1 MATLRDVER
10 LALAMPETVR
20 GEDDDGRPSYSVGGK
35 VICWHRSPR
44 PDALDPKTGDRLIDV
59 FVFRTTDLDV
69 KEMTLQ
75 DDRGIFF
82 TTPHWNGYPAVLIR
96 IRDLKHVRPAELR
109 DLVEEAWLSRAP
121 KRVAKAW
128 LAEHETES
136 EPGTSTP
143 GRRVPGTDARG

>member
-1 MATLRDVER
+1 MATLRDVEK
-10 LALAMPETVR
+10 LALALPETAK
-20 GEDDDGRPSYSVGGK
+20 GEDDEGRPSYSVNGK

-44 PDALDPKTGDRLIDV
+44 PDALDPKTGERLTDV

-96 IRDLKHVRPAELR
+96 IPHLKQLKRAELG
-109 DLVEEAWLSRAP
+109 DLIEEAWLSRAP

-128 LAEHETES
+128 LAEHG
-136 EPGTSTP
+136 EP
-143 GRRVPGTDARG
+143 

>member
-1 MATLRDVER
+1 MATLRDVDT
-10 LALAMPETVR
+10 LALALPEVAK
-20 GEDDDGRPSYSVGGK
+20 GEDPEGRPSYSVNGK

-44 PDALDPKTGDRLIDV
+44 PDALDPKTGERLTDV

-96 IRDLKHVRPAELR
+96 IRDLKHLKRAELR

-128 LAEHETES
+128 LTAQGHEDS
-136 EPGTSTP
+136 
-143 GRRVPGTDARG
+143 

>member
-1 MATLRDVER
+1 VATLRDVDT
-10 LALAMPETVR
+10 LALALPEVAK
-20 GEDDDGRPSYSVGGK
+20 GEDPEGRPSYSVNGK

-44 PDALDPKTGDRLIDV
+44 PDALDPKTGERLTDV

-96 IRDLKHVRPAELR
+96 IRDLKHLKRAELR

-128 LAEHETES
+128 LTAQGHEDS
-136 EPGTSTP
+136 
-143 GRRVPGTDARG
+143 

>member
-1 MATLRDVER
+1 VTTLRDVGT
-10 LALAMPETVR
+10 LALALPEVVK
-20 GEDDDGRPSYSVGGK
+20 GEDDEGRPSYSVNGK

-44 PDALDPKTGDRLIDV
+44 PDALDPKTSERLTDV

-96 IRDLKHVRPAELR
+96 TRDLKHLKKAELR
-109 DLVEEAWLSRAP
+109 DLIEEAWLSRAP
-121 KRVAKAW
+121 KRMARAW
-128 LAEHETES
+128 LAAQGLDDS
-136 EPGTSTP
+136 
-143 GRRVPGTDARG
+143 

>member
-1 MATLRDVER
+1 MATLRDVDK
-10 LALAMPETVR
+10 LALELPETVR
-20 GEDDDGRPSYSVGGK
+20 GEDEDGRPSYSVNGK

-44 PDALDPKTGDRLIDV
+44 PDALDAETGKRLTDV

-69 KEMTLQ
+69 KEMTLS

-96 IRDLKHVRPAELR
+96 IPNLKHLRRAELR

-128 LAEHETES
+128 LAAQGKS
-136 EPGTSTP
+136 
-143 GRRVPGTDARG
+143 AQ

>member
-1 MATLRDVER
+1 MATLRDVEK
-10 LALAMPETVR
+10 LALALPQTVR
-20 GEDDDGRPSYSVGGK
+20 GEDEEGRPSYSVNGK

-44 PDALDPKTGDRLIDV
+44 PDALDADTGERLTDV

-69 KEMTLQ
+69 KEMTLS

-96 IRDLKHVRPAELR
+96 IPNLRQLRRAELR
-109 DLVEEAWLSRAP
+109 DLIEEAWLSRAP

-128 LAEHETES
+128 LAEQGES
-136 EPGTSTP
+136 PQ
-143 GRRVPGTDARG
+143 

>member
-1 MATLRDVER
+1 VSTLRDVEK
-10 LALAMPETVR
+10 LALAMPETVKD
-20 GEDDDGRPSYSVGGK
+20 EDNEGRPGYSVGGK

-44 PDALDPKTGDRLIDV
+44 PDALDPKSGERLTDV

-82 TTPHWNGYPAVLIR
+82 TTPHWNGYPAILVR
-96 IRDLKHVRPAELR
+96 IRDLKHLKRAELR
-109 DLVEEAWLSRAP
+109 DLIEEAWLSRAP

-128 LAEHETES
+128 LAEHGE
-136 EPGTSTP
+136 
-143 GRRVPGTDARG
+143 D

>member
-1 MATLRDVER
+1 VATLRDVDK
-10 LALAMPETVR
+10 LALALPETVK
-20 GEDDDGRPSYSVGGK
+20 GEDDEGRLSYSVNSK

-44 PDALDPKTGDRLIDV
+44 PDALDPATGERLTDV

-96 IRDLKHVRPAELR
+96 IRDLKHVKRAELR
-109 DLVEEAWLSRAP
+109 DLIEEAWLSRAP

-128 LAEHETES
+128 LAEN
-136 EPGTSTP
+136 EPTG
-143 GRRVPGTDARG
+143 

>member
-1 MATLRDVER
+1 VSTLRDVEK
-10 LALAMPETVR
+10 LALAMPETVKD
-20 GEDDDGRPSYSVGGK
+20 EDTEGRPSYSVGGK

-44 PDALDPKTGDRLIDV
+44 PDAVDPKSGERLTDV

-82 TTPHWNGYPAVLIR
+82 TTPHWNGYPAILVR
-96 IRDLKHVRPAELR
+96 IPDLRHLKRAELR
-109 DLVEEAWLSRAP
+109 DLIEEAWLSRAP

-128 LAEHETES
+128 LAEHGE
-136 EPGTSTP
+136 
-143 GRRVPGTDARG
+143 D

>member
-1 MATLRDVER
+1 VATLRDVDK
-10 LALAMPETVR
+10 LALALPETVK
-20 GEDDDGRPSYSVGGK
+20 GEDDEGRPSYSVNGK

-44 PDALDPKTGDRLIDV
+44 PDAIDPVTGERLTDV

-75 DDRGIFF
+75 DDRAIFF

-96 IRDLKHVRPAELR
+96 IRDLKHVKRAELR
-109 DLVEEAWLSRAP
+109 DLIEEAWLSRAP

-128 LAEHETES
+128 LAEQKT
-136 EPGTSTP
+136 
-143 GRRVPGTDARG
+143 AQ

>member
-1 MATLRDVER
+1 MATLRDVDK
-10 LALAMPETVR
+10 LALALPETVK
-20 GEDDDGRPSYSVGGK
+20 GEDDEGRPSYSVNGK

-44 PDALDPKTGDRLIDV
+44 PDAIDPVTGERLTDV

-75 DDRGIFF
+75 DDRAIFF

-96 IRDLKHVRPAELR
+96 IRDLKHVKRAELR
-109 DLVEEAWLSRAP
+109 DLIEEAWLSRAP

-128 LAEHETES
+128 LAEQKT
-136 EPGTSTP
+136 
-143 GRRVPGTDARG
+143 AQ

>member
-1 MATLRDVER
+1 MATLRDVEK
-10 LALAMPETVR
+10 LAMALPETVR
-20 GEDDDGRPSYSVGGK
+20 GEDDEGRPSYSVNGK

-44 PDALDPKTGDRLIDV
+44 PDALDPKTGERLTDV

-75 DDRGIFF
+75 DDRGVFF

-96 IRDLKHVRPAELR
+96 IRDLKHLSRAELR
-109 DLVEEAWLSRAP
+109 DLIEEAWLSRAP

-128 LAEHETES
+128 LAEN
-136 EPGTSTP
+136 EPP
-143 GRRVPGTDARG
+143 D

>member
-1 MATLRDVER
+1 MSTLRDVEK
-10 LALAMPETVR
+10 LALAMPETVKD
-20 GEDDDGRPSYSVGGK
+20 EDNEGRPGYSVGGK

-44 PDALDPKTGDRLIDV
+44 PDALDPKSGERLTDV

-82 TTPHWNGYPAVLIR
+82 TTPHWNGYPAILVR
-96 IRDLKHVRPAELR
+96 IRDLKHLKRAELR
-109 DLVEEAWLSRAP
+109 DLIEEAWLSRAP

-128 LAEHETES
+128 LAEHGE
-136 EPGTSTP
+136 G
-143 GRRVPGTDARG
+143 

>member
-1 MATLRDVER
+1 VATLRDVEK
-10 LALAMPETVR
+10 LALALPETVR
-20 GEDDDGRPSYSVGGK
+20 GEDQEGRPSYSVKGK

-44 PDALDPKTGDRLIDV
+44 PDALDPKTGERLTDV

-96 IRDLKHVRPAELR
+96 IGDLKQLSRAELR
-109 DLVEEAWLSRAP
+109 DLIEEAWLSRAP

-128 LAEHETES
+128 LAEHG
-136 EPGTSTP
+136 EP
-143 GRRVPGTDARG
+143 

>member
-1 MATLRDVER
+1 VATLRDVET
-10 LALAMPETVR
+10 LALALPEVVK
-20 GEDDDGRPSYSVGGK
+20 GEDDEDRPSYSVNGK

-44 PDALDPKTGDRLIDV
+44 PDALDPKTGERLTDV

-82 TTPHWNGYPAVLIR
+82 TTPHWNGYPAVLMR
-96 IRDLKHVRPAELR
+96 IRDLKHLKRAELR

-121 KRVAKAW
+121 KRIAKAW
-128 LAEHETES
+128 LAEQQLEDS
-136 EPGTSTP
+136 
-143 GRRVPGTDARG
+143 

>member
-1 MATLRDVER
+1 MATLRDVDQ
-10 LALAMPETVR
+10 LALALPETVK
-20 GEDDDGRPSYSVGGK
+20 GEDDDGRPSYSVDDK

-44 PDALDPKTGDRLIDV
+44 PDALDQATGERLTDV

-96 IRDLKHVRPAELR
+96 IRDLKHVKRVELR
-109 DLVEEAWLSRAP
+109 DLIEEAWLSRAP

-128 LAEHETES
+128 LAEQET
-136 EPGTSTP
+136 
-143 GRRVPGTDARG
+143 AQ

>member
-1 MATLRDVER
+1 MATLRDVEN
-10 LALAMPETVR
+10 LALALPETVKS
-20 GEDDDGRPSYSVGGK
+20 EDDEGRPSFSVNGK

-44 PDALDPKTGDRLIDV
+44 PDALDSATGERLTDV

-96 IRDLKHVRPAELR
+96 IRDLKHLKRAELR
-109 DLVEEAWLSRAP
+109 DLIEEAWLSRAP

-128 LAEHETES
+128 LAENEAT
-136 EPGTSTP
+136 G
-143 GRRVPGTDARG
+143 

>member
-1 MATLRDVER
+1 MATMRDVEN
-10 LALAMPETVR
+10 LALQMPETIK

-35 VICWHRSPR
+35 VFCLHRRPR
-44 PDALDPKTGDRLIDV
+44 PDAVDAATGERLEDV

-69 KEMTLQ
+69 KEMTLA

-96 IRDLKHVRPAELR
+96 IPDLRHVRRAELR

-121 KRVAKAW
+121 KRVAKEW
-128 LAEHETES
+128 LANQS
-136 EPGTSTP
+136 Q
-143 GRRVPGTDARG
+143 

>member
-1 MATLRDVER
+1 MATLRDVDT
-10 LALAMPETVR
+10 LALALPEVAK
-20 GEDDDGRPSYSVGGK
+20 GEDAEGRPSYSVNGK

-44 PDALDPKTGDRLIDV
+44 PDALDPKTGERLTDV

-96 IRDLKHVRPAELR
+96 IRDLKHLKKGEVR

-128 LAEHETES
+128 LTAQGHEDS
-136 EPGTSTP
+136 
-143 GRRVPGTDARG
+143 